1 MHAETSD
8 YHQGNYNRFT
18 GALTHAHLHIFLLL
32 LQRSIVLEPNGKIKT
47 WYFPQNKYVSY

>member
-32 LQRSIVLEPNGKIKT
+32 LQRSIVLEPNGEIKT